1 MKFRVFML
9 VVIGFIMLSIIAGAV
24 WLLSLPVPG
33 SHAPAPGPDSDEYA
47 TSLAALAPTER
58 RRPLIAIIGIND
70 ATETTDY
77 LMPYGILKR
86 ADMADVMTL
95 ATHDGP
101 VSLYPALTVLPDA
114 TVAQFDRRFPDG
126 ADYVIVPAMSRDDD
140 PAVMAWLQQQ
150 KTKGAIIIGVCA
162 GAKVVAEAGLLNGKR
177 ATTHWYYLK
186 ALLQKHPDINYV
198 ANRRWVI
205 DDGVVTTTG
214 ITASI
219 PTMLTLIEAIAGSEK
234 AQRVGQDLGVMQWSA
249 AHDSQSFRFTR
260 PFALTVIQNTLA
272 FWHRE
277 KFMIPLHTGIDEV
290 ALAMV
295 ADAWTRTYRS
305 RVTTSSTDGG
315 TIVSRNG
322 MHIIAD
328 QSIPSSDISN
338 VVPSVDMMHPAAA
351 LTGTL
356 AAIRKRYG
364 EPTASVVAMQLEY
377 PWPDA
382 ESDRPAADH

>member
-9 VVIGFIMLSIIAGAV
+9 VVIGFITLSIIAGAV

-33 SHAPAPGPDSDEYA
+33 SHTPAPGPDQDEYA
-47 TSLAALAPTER
+47 TTLAALAPAEH

-86 ADMADVMTL
+86 ADIADVMTL

-101 VSLYPALTVLPDA
+101 VSLYPALTVQPDT
-114 TVAQFDRRFPDG
+114 TVAQFDRRYPDG

-150 KTKGAIIIGVCA
+150 KAKGAIIIGVCA

-186 ALLQKHPDINYV
+186 ELLQKHPDINYV

-205 DDGVVTTTG
+205 DNGVVTTTG

-219 PTMLTLIEAIAGSEK
+219 PTMLTLIEAIAGREK
-234 AQRVGQDLGVMQWSA
+234 AQQAGQDLGVMQWSA

-260 PFALTVIQNTLA
+260 PFALTVIQNTMA

-277 KFMIPLHTGIDEV
+277 KLLMPLHTGIDEV

-305 RVTTSSTDGG
+305 RVATSAPNKEP
-315 TIVSRNG
+315 IISRNG

-328 QSIPSSDISN
+328 AVSTSSDNRSE
-338 VVPSVDMMHPAAA
+338 VPAVDMAHPATA
-351 LTGTL
+351 LTDTL
-356 AAIRKRYG
+356 GAISKRYG
-364 EPTASVVAMQLEY
+364 EPTARVVAMQLEY
-377 PWPDA
+377 PWPGPK
-382 ESDRPAADH
+382 SKLPANDN